1 MSKAERIEEYSKDYN
16 YAIKGAGA
24 YEGRFLKSLDNAVAA
39 VGQRY
44 IECPAIIYLQGERD
58 YVTDS
63 QAPDAQPGSVDSA
76 YACGGD
82 KELYKQRM
90 LDLKNDMQSDIMS
103 RTGQSYKPIFC
114 IYQVSGVFIKN
125 DQMTINMAQ
134 IEFAELVE
142 QSTNQ
147 GFSVYIDDVYVDV
160 ITSVDIDENRIK
172 LTCNNHSSD
181 CTSSL
186 IEIEGT

>member
-134 IEFAELVE
+134 IEFAEENEDVFLLPSPYFVPNYNTGNLTTSFKPSIIGKKYPMYNWLSSFYYKFVE
-142 QSTNQ
+142 
-147 GFSVYIDDVYVDV
+147 
-160 ITSVDIDENRIK
+160 
-172 LTCNNHSSD
+172 
-181 CTSSL
+181 
-186 IEIEGT
+186 